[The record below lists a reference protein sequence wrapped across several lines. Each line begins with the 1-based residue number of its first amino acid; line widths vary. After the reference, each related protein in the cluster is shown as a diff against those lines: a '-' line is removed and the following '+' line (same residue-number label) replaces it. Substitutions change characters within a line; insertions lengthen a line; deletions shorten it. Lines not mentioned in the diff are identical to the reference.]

1 MNPFRICLWFDHQA
15 EQAVEFYKSI
25 FQDFEIENI
34 LRFSS
39 EGFEHHGRPEG
50 SVLTIDF
57 RIQNLYLTALNG
69 GPVFKLS
76 EAASIMIPCETQ
88 EEIDYYWEKLTQNG
102 EEQPCGWLKDQFGVS
117 WQLAPTK
124 LQNYLMDTDYE
135 RRKRVEKVMFT
146 MYKIDLQQLDNAYFS
161 KD

>member
-1 MNPFRICLWFDHQA
+1 
-15 EQAVEFYKSI
+15 
-25 FQDFEIENI
+25 
-34 LRFSS
+34 
-39 EGFEHHGRPEG
+39 
-50 SVLTIDF
+50 
-57 RIQNLYLTALNG
+57 
-69 GPVFKLS
+69 
-76 EAASIMIPCETQ
+76 MIPCETQ

-146 MYKIDLQQLDNAYFS
+146 MYKIDLQKLDDAYFS